1 MNRRL
6 FIDMDGTLAEWK
18 ENESTDIL
26 YEKGYYEKLKPNEFL
41 LQVIK
46 ELVKKGED
54 IYILSSFLN
63 DSKYALEEKNNWL
76 DRYLPELSKNKRIF
90 IKYGDN
96 KALSVPNGVSK
107 FDYLIDDYTKNL
119 FDWNDAGGVAIKF
132 LNGINNNSKQWQGL
146 NVKSNASLYED
157 LMFILEYPEKSQDE
171 FNKHFIECSRDL
183 TNAINFYK
191 KMVNSSDIDFLN
203 AELKVKDA
211 KNKYYEEKKR
221 LQNLYN
227 IEILNSWRDEDKVGL
242 HYKISFKDGR
252 KLYEG
257 YDYFNLENQMI
268 TDELLIEKVIGFN
281 VRNKTDIVKISPEL
295 KDLVKKVLS
304 FDNNESIRL
313 YADDLLDS
321 WNINYNQLFEKIDNI
336 ESELSNIGIQ
346 DYIEFNIID
355 TYPKTLEYID
365 IKPEIIS
372 CFEFSNE
379 GKENK
384 KFNFNVNG
392 KEVVCELE
400 FDEKMGGVSVSG
412 YTIDNNQTL
421 TKEELSIIQAKLFN
435 EVNEIYNEIYL
446 KNNEEIDADF
456 DITDEMF

>member
-46 ELVKKGED
+46 GLVKKGED

-211 KNKYYEEKKR
+211 KGKYYEEKKR

-304 FDNNESIRL
+304 FDNN
-313 YADDLLDS
+313 
-321 WNINYNQLFEKIDNI
+321 
-336 ESELSNIGIQ
+336 
-346 DYIEFNIID
+346 
-355 TYPKTLEYID
+355 
-365 IKPEIIS
+365 
-372 CFEFSNE
+372 
-379 GKENK
+379 
-384 KFNFNVNG
+384 
-392 KEVVCELE
+392 
-400 FDEKMGGVSVSG
+400 
-412 YTIDNNQTL
+412 QTL

>member
-1 MNRRL
+1 MNRRI
-6 FIDMDGTLAEWK
+6 FVDMDGTLAEWK

-46 ELVKKGED
+46 GLVKKGED

-211 KNKYYEEKKR
+211 KGKYYEEKKR

-304 FDNNESIRL
+304 FDNN
-313 YADDLLDS
+313 
-321 WNINYNQLFEKIDNI
+321 
-336 ESELSNIGIQ
+336 
-346 DYIEFNIID
+346 
-355 TYPKTLEYID
+355 
-365 IKPEIIS
+365 
-372 CFEFSNE
+372 
-379 GKENK
+379 
-384 KFNFNVNG
+384 
-392 KEVVCELE
+392 
-400 FDEKMGGVSVSG
+400 
-412 YTIDNNQTL
+412 QTL

>member
-1 MNRRL
+1 M
-6 FIDMDGTLAEWK
+6 
-18 ENESTDIL
+18 
-26 YEKGYYEKLKPNEFL
+26 
-41 LQVIK
+41 
-46 ELVKKGED
+46 
-54 IYILSSFLN
+54 
-63 DSKYALEEKNNWL
+63 
-76 DRYLPELSKNKRIF
+76 
-90 IKYGDN
+90 
-96 KALSVPNGVSK
+96 SVPNGVSK

-211 KNKYYEEKKR
+211 KGKYYEEKKR

-372 CFEFSNE
+372 CFEFSND

-400 FDEKMGGVSVSG
+400 LDEKMGGVSVSG